1 MLWTAVILALLITVK
16 FIHTALRSR
25 FKNFPEFI
33 GIATESKKM
42 YIDILRR
49 IRDADRRKRPEKW
62 RNNSWFFLHDNA
74 PAHRSLLVKDFLA
87 KNNVTTL
94 EHPPYSPDLTLIDLY
109 LFRRLKSALKGRRF
123 CDAFDISKNATDE
136 LKRFSQNGF
145 QECFQ
150 QLYSRWEMCVAANG
164 KYFEGN
170 AAAMI
175 MMSFI
180 SQKLI
185 PGTYSSYRVL

>member
-1 MLWTAVILALLITVK
+1 MLRTAVILALLITVK

-94 EHPPYSPDLTLIDLY
+94 EHPPYSPDLALAYFCLSP
-109 LFRRLKSALKGRRF
+109 RLK
-123 CDAFDISKNATDE
+123 
-136 LKRFSQNGF
+136 
-145 QECFQ
+145 
-150 QLYSRWEMCVAANG
+150 
-164 KYFEGN
+164 
-170 AAAMI
+170 
-175 MMSFI
+175 
-180 SQKLI
+180 
-185 PGTYSSYRVL
+185 